1 MAFGFVVGVWWRIN
15 VLDIVVSKK
24 ASDFT
29 KHVMIWFIGLGPGVV
44 SLHILCTNDSRTMGL
59 VADRIKSEVPKG
71 V

>member
-1 MAFGFVVGVWWRIN
+1 M
-15 VLDIVVSKK
+15 DIVVSKK

-44 SLHILCTNDSRTMGL
+44 SLHIVCTNDSRTMGL